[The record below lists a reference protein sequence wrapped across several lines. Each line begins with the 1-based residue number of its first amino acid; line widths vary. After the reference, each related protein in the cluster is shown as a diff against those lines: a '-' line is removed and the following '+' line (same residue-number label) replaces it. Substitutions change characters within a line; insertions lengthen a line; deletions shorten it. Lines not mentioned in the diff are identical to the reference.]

1 MRILSFLLKLLAG
14 LAVFVLVVAVGAVFA
29 LNTSSF
35 QNKLMSYATEMLSQ
49 QLGTEVTVDKV
60 YVNVFGQKLDLYGL
74 HVEDQQRREMLK
86 LEELS
91 VKMDLM
97 ALSRNEVQIYKAG
110 IKGVHAL
117 LVKSDSDS
125 IANYQFLV
133 DSIKNLTAKKPHQ
146 KVKKSPKKKLA
157 INVKEVTLEDIN
169 VRFNDKAFHLGH
181 LIYNKKKSETF
192 PHDIQIGEVSA
203 QLKAKTKKGP
213 LDLSIFL
220 GSLHL
225 YEDDG
230 VKMLNL
236 DSIRFQTCNHKP
248 RRNHG
253 RPKRGFFD
261 SKNLD
266 LKANFHFRLDLLEKD
281 SVRATL
287 VKGEAFDKV
296 AGLDFRDIR
305 FAVAANKRKLNLTNV
320 TVQQGPATQVH
331 FAIAQVQ
338 LPNKKEG
345 REFSY
350 FTSEIRGS
358 TQLRDISRPF
368 APVLKHFKLPLYLT
382 CRMSGDQNDMH
393 FRQVEVYTA
402 DKRIRIGAI
411 GDITNLRDKHKLLV
425 NFKVHKMYAMKGAAE
440 KVVNQFVVKKLMM
453 KPLDNLG
460 NISYTG
466 GFAVPWKKEHFWG
479 TLNTQAG
486 GVKFDF
492 LIDELTKY
500 IDGRVQTDSLML
512 GKVFDQPKIGKMIAE
527 ATFKVDISKPRTA
540 KMRKIKG
547 GKLPIGKVNAFIKE
561 VKYKSLHIRNL
572 SADII
577 SDGALAEGR
586 INVKGKYMDVL
597 CTFTYICTDKEE
609 KVKAKPGIR
618 FHKLSEE
625 DRKEMEEKKLQKK
638 LVKEEKKRQKAEE
651 KEARRIQKDQEKAI
665 KQQLKAEKKALKDS
679 LKADRKAAK
688 AAEKAL
694 RKQQKEAEKAAR
706 KKQKESEL

>member
-1 MRILSFLLKLLAG
+1 
-14 LAVFVLVVAVGAVFA
+14 
-29 LNTSSF
+29 
-35 QNKLMSYATEMLSQ
+35 
-49 QLGTEVTVDKV
+49 
-60 YVNVFGQKLDLYGL
+60 
-74 HVEDQQRREMLK
+74 
-86 LEELS
+86 
-91 VKMDLM
+91 
-97 ALSRNEVQIYKAG
+97 
-110 IKGVHAL
+110 
-117 LVKSDSDS
+117 
-125 IANYQFLV
+125 
-133 DSIKNLTAKKPHQ
+133 
-146 KVKKSPKKKLA
+146 
-157 INVKEVTLEDIN
+157 
-169 VRFNDKAFHLGH
+169 
-181 LIYNKKKSETF
+181 
-192 PHDIQIGEVSA
+192 
-203 QLKAKTKKGP
+203 
-213 LDLSIFL
+213 
-220 GSLHL
+220 
-225 YEDDG
+225 
-230 VKMLNL
+230 
-236 DSIRFQTCNHKP
+236 
-248 RRNHG
+248 
-253 RPKRGFFD
+253 
-261 SKNLD
+261 
-266 LKANFHFRLDLLEKD
+266 
-281 SVRATL
+281 
-287 VKGEAFDKV
+287 
-296 AGLDFRDIR
+296 
-305 FAVAANKRKLNLTNV
+305 
-320 TVQQGPATQVH
+320 
-331 FAIAQVQ
+331 
-338 LPNKKEG
+338 
-345 REFSY
+345 
-350 FTSEIRGS
+350 
-358 TQLRDISRPF
+358 
-368 APVLKHFKLPLYLT
+368 
-382 CRMSGDQNDMH
+382 MSGDQNDMH

-638 LVKEEKKRQKAEE
+638 LAKEEKKRQKAEE
-651 KEARRIQKDQEKAI
+651 KETRRIQKDQEKAI

-679 LKADRKAAK
+679 LKAERKAAK